1 MKKSILEIYSLAVCF
16 VTVICAVV
24 TIGIGAYDLL
34 EISNPEF
41 TLPAYQYER
50 HQSNEAFYRS
60 DCEKKEEGKSLS
72 EEERT
77 KRRLASYEVAL
88 KAERRDA
95 VQSLIKVFIVLVLN
109 AAVFFGH
116 WHLARRARE
125 TIAT

>member
-24 TIGIGAYDLL
+24 TLGIGAYDLL
-34 EISNPEF
+34 EIGIPEF

-50 HQSNEAFYRS
+50 HQSNEAFFRK
-60 DCEKKEEGKSLS
+60 DCDNKEEEKSLS
-72 EEERT
+72 EEEQT

-88 KAERRDA
+88 KTERRDA

-109 AAVFFGH
+109 VVVFLGH
-116 WHLARRARE
+116 WRLARRARE
-125 TIAT
+125 TNVA

>member
-1 MKKSILEIYSLAVCF
+1 MKKSMLEIYSLAVCF

-50 HQSNEAFYRS
+50 HQSNEEFYRK
-60 DCEKKEEGKSLS
+60 DCEKEKEVKPLS
-72 EEERT
+72 ADEKT
-77 KRRLASYEVAL
+77 KQRLASYDVAL

-95 VQSLIKVFIVLVLN
+95 VQSLIKVFIVLVIN
-109 AAVFFGH
+109 AVVFFGH
-116 WHLARRARE
+116 WRLARRARE
-125 TIAT
+125 TNAT